1 MDAPFIAV
9 FGPSKSTVCEIK
21 LVIEKE
27 NIIDM
32 PNSRTAVNCCMAAYY
47 VFNITY
53 PNGISCLMNLLETFL
68 YQIRCSKKLP
78 VSAVTVID
86 NLKRM

>member
-32 PNSRTAVNCCMAAYY
+32 PNSRTAVNCCMAAFY

-53 PNGISCLMNLLETFL
+53 PNGISCFDEFIGNILISN
-68 YQIRCSKKLP
+68 
-78 VSAVTVID
+78 
-86 NLKRM
+86 